1 MPIDRYQ
8 VGSLYVAPVRAV
20 GRLRGDDPAALGGY
34 GHNAIR
40 SDNFHFVFLEKKDGR
55 KHSHFPGTW
64 MKILVAETGAV
75 GWVEFIPKSDVSLVS
90 KSYLRAHGLDSPL
103 PSSEN
108 P

>member
-1 MPIDRYQ
+1 
-8 VGSLYVAPVRAV
+8 
-20 GRLRGDDPAALGGY
+20 
-34 GHNAIR
+34 
-40 SDNFHFVFLEKKDGR
+40 
-55 KHSHFPGTW
+55 

-75 GWVEFIPKSDVSLVS
+75 GWVEFIPKSDVSLVL